1 MKYFVSGIHTDAG
14 KSYCTGWYA
23 RQLMAEGKSVIT
35 QKFIQTGNVGMSE
48 DIEVH
53 RRLMETCLLP
63 EDTLLMPHLNE
74 SGQIGSMTAPLI
86 FTHPCSP
93 QLAAR
98 LDNREI
104 SLEIIDRASAE
115 LDKRYDIV
123 LIEGAGGLMV
133 PLTDDFLTI
142 DYVTSR
148 HLPLIMVVN
157 SSLGSINH
165 ALLSFEA
172 IKARGIEMPL
182 VLYNTHFDTDPL
194 IAEDTFGFITRYLSK
209 HFPDTKILKVPSI

>member
-1 MKYFVSGIHTDAG
+1 MKYFISGIHTDAG

-53 RRLMETCLLP
+53 RRLMETGLLP

-172 IKARGIEMPL
+172 IKVRNIEMPL

-194 IAEDTFGFITRYLSK
+194 IAEDTFGFISRYLSK

>member
-14 KSYCTGWYA
+14 KSYCTGWFA
-23 RQLMAEGKSVIT
+23 RQLMDAGKTVVT
-35 QKFIQTGNVGMSE
+35 QKFIQTGNIEMSE

-53 RRLMETCLLP
+53 RRLMATGYLP
-63 EDTLLMPHLNE
+63 EDLDHT
-74 SGQIGSMTAPLI
+74 TAPLI

-98 LDNREI
+98 LDNRDI
-104 SLEIIDRASAE
+104 DLSIIDQASKT
-115 LDKRYDIV
+115 LDSRYDIV

-133 PLTDDFLTI
+133 PITDEFLTI
-142 DYVTSR
+142 DYVATR
-148 HLPLIMVVN
+148 KLPLIMVVN
-157 SSLGSINH
+157 STLGSINH

-172 IKARGIEMPL
+172 IAARGIAMPI

-194 IAEDTFGFITRYLSK
+194 IADDTYQFISRYLAK
-209 HFPDTKILKVPSI
+209 HFPTTQLLRVPSL

>member
-14 KSYCTGWYA
+14 KSYCTGWFA
-23 RQLMAEGKSVIT
+23 KELMNQGQKVIT
-35 QKFIQTGNVGMSE
+35 QKFVQTGNVGMSE

-53 RRLMETCLLP
+53 RRLMGTGLLP
-63 EDTLLMPHLNE
+63 EDLDHT
-74 SGQIGSMTAPLI
+74 TAPLI

-104 SLEIIDRASAE
+104 DLGVIDRATATLES
-115 LDKRYDIV
+115 RYDTV

-142 DYVTSR
+142 DYIASR
-148 HLPLIMVVN
+148 KLPLIMVVN
-157 SSLGSINH
+157 ASLGSINH
-165 ALLSFEA
+165 AVLSFEA
-172 IKARGIEMPL
+172 IKNRGIEMPV
-182 VLYNTHFDTDPL
+182 VLFNHHFDYDPL
-194 IAEDTFGFITRYLSK
+194 ITDDTYNYIRRYLTR
-209 HFPDTKILKVPSI
+209 HFPATHLLDVPGNLK

>member
-53 RRLMETCLLP
+53 RSLMETGLLP

-165 ALLSFEA
+165 SLLSFEA
-172 IKARGIEMPL
+172 ITARNIEMPL

>member
-14 KSYCTGWYA
+14 KSYCTGWFA
-23 RQLMAEGKSVIT
+23 KELMNQGQKVIT
-35 QKFIQTGNVGMSE
+35 QKFVQTGNVGMSE

-53 RRLMETCLLP
+53 RRLMGTGLLP
-63 EDTLLMPHLNE
+63 EDLDHT
-74 SGQIGSMTAPLI
+74 TAPLI

-104 SLEIIDRASAE
+104 DLGVIDRATATLES
-115 LDKRYDIV
+115 RYDTV

-142 DYVTSR
+142 DYIASR
-148 HLPLIMVVN
+148 KLPLIMVVN
-157 SSLGSINH
+157 ASLGSINH
-165 ALLSFEA
+165 AVLSFEA
-172 IKARGIEMPL
+172 IKNRGIEMPE
-182 VLYNTHFDTDPL
+182 VLFNHHFDYDPL
-194 IAEDTFGFITRYLSK
+194 ITDDTYNYIRRYLTR
-209 HFPDTKILKVPSI
+209 HLPATHLLDVPGNLK

>member
-14 KSYCTGWYA
+14 KSYCTGWFA
-23 RQLMAEGKSVIT
+23 KELMNQGQKVIT
-35 QKFIQTGNVGMSE
+35 QKFVQTGNVGMSE

-53 RRLMETCLLP
+53 RRLMGTGLLP
-63 EDTLLMPHLNE
+63 EDLDHT
-74 SGQIGSMTAPLI
+74 TAPLI

-104 SLEIIDRASAE
+104 DLGVIDRATATLES
-115 LDKRYDIV
+115 RYDTV

-142 DYVTSR
+142 DYIASR
-148 HLPLIMVVN
+148 KLPLIMVVN
-157 SSLGSINH
+157 ASLGSINH
-165 ALLSFEA
+165 AVLSFEA
-172 IKARGIEMPL
+172 IKNRGIEMPV
-182 VLYNTHFDTDPL
+182 VLFNHHFDYDPL
-194 IAEDTFGFITRYLSK
+194 ITDDTYNYIRRYLTR
-209 HFPDTKILKVPSI
+209 HFPATRLLDVPGNLK

>member
-14 KSYCTGWYA
+14 KSYCTGWFA
-23 RQLMAEGKSVIT
+23 KELMNQGQKVIT
-35 QKFIQTGNVGMSE
+35 QKFVQTGNVGMSE

-53 RRLMETCLLP
+53 RRLMGTGLLP
-63 EDTLLMPHLNE
+63 EDLNHT
-74 SGQIGSMTAPLI
+74 TAPLI

-104 SLEIIDRASAE
+104 DLGVIDRATATLES
-115 LDKRYDIV
+115 RYDTV

-142 DYVTSR
+142 DYIASR
-148 HLPLIMVVN
+148 KLPLIMVVN
-157 SSLGSINH
+157 ASLGSINH
-165 ALLSFEA
+165 AVLSFEA
-172 IKARGIEMPL
+172 IKNRGIEMPV
-182 VLYNTHFDTDPL
+182 VLFNHHFDYDPL
-194 IAEDTFGFITRYLSK
+194 ITDDTYNYIRRYLTR
-209 HFPDTKILKVPSI
+209 HLPATHLLDVPGNLK